1 MEREEHLKFCKV
13 CENRSFNP
21 QKGIVCKLTG
31 EMADFELEC
40 DNFLGDRNQVVSSG
54 EVEVDNSSKSKL
66 SDFLSLFIPA
76 NGYFIT
82 PIIVDIC
89 LLLFLVMALFGVH
102 IIEPNTD
109 SLISW
114 GANFKPLTLGGQYW
128 RLISNVFIHIG
139 ILHLVVNMYAL
150 LYIGLLLEP
159 FIGRKNFIVS
169 YIVTG
174 LAASVA
180 SLWWYDSVISAGA
193 SGAIFGLYGVYIALI
208 TTNLL
213 EKEFKMKAL
222 SSMLFFVAYNLLY
235 GLKGGVDNAAHIGGL
250 ISGLVLGY
258 SLYPSIAKPEL
269 KVKNSIINYAV
280 IALVLGLVS
289 FTVITTPNFY
299 GKYENLMK
307 SFVKYEEKAMGFYRL
322 PQTSSRS
329 QLLKS
334 IREDGIPNWKNC
346 NEVVM
351 QAEEIEG
358 LPDKLKATIPLLRK
372 YCDFRIKSFEL
383 MAGALESGT
392 NNSYLI
398 NSYNQKIDLIIRK
411 LQGEQVNDSLLVEPQ
426 KPAITN
432 GFPAGALYVVDGK
445 PVDSIDDLFPE
456 NIASISILDP
466 ESAMSIYGERG
477 RKGAVLIQLN
487 LNSQFVKPIKP

>member
-1 MEREEHLKFCKV
+1 
-13 CENRSFNP
+13 
-21 QKGIVCKLTG
+21 
-31 EMADFELEC
+31 
-40 DNFLGDRNQVVSSG
+40 
-54 EVEVDNSSKSKL
+54 
-66 SDFLSLFIPA
+66 
-76 NGYFIT
+76 
-82 PIIVDIC
+82 
-89 LLLFLVMALFGVH
+89 
-102 IIEPNTD
+102 
-109 SLISW
+109 
-114 GANFKPLTLGGQYW
+114 
-128 RLISNVFIHIG
+128 
-139 ILHLVVNMYAL
+139 
-150 LYIGLLLEP
+150 
-159 FIGRKNFIVS
+159 
-169 YIVTG
+169 
-174 LAASVA
+174 
-180 SLWWYDSVISAGA
+180 
-193 SGAIFGLYGVYIALI
+193 
-208 TTNLL
+208 
-213 EKEFKMKAL
+213 
-222 SSMLFFVAYNLLY
+222 
-235 GLKGGVDNAAHIGGL
+235 
-250 ISGLVLGY
+250 
-258 SLYPSIAKPEL
+258 
-269 KVKNSIINYAV
+269 
-280 IALVLGLVS
+280 
-289 FTVITTPNFY
+289 
-299 GKYENLMK
+299 MK

-346 NEVVM
+346 HEVVM

-456 NIASISILDP
+456 NIASISVLDP